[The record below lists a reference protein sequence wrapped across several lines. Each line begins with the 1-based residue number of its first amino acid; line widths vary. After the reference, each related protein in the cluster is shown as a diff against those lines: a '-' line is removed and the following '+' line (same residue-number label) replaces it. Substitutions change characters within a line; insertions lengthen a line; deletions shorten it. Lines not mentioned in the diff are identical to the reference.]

1 MSEIFADPP
10 DPSCYLLFSGPG
22 IEESQLVDPDPSL
35 YPVRDARGVR
45 RGPAT
50 RAAGHAAFPVQAARA
65 RSCGPAAEG
74 GGAVGSDRPEAS
86 SVAAARRSTIVAG
99 SPFHPPGEAGGCC
112 PGLWQPLRAAES
124 APGAGCSA
132 LAVGRTARFLR
143 SFAGRVGETA
153 ARPELETNHGA

>member
-35 YPVRDARGVR
+35 YRVRDARGRFAEPR
-45 RGPAT
+45 RPAQPAT
-50 RAAGHAAFPVQAARA
+50 RHSQSKRRVPDLAARLLRA
-65 RSCGPAAEG
+65 EALSGLIDRKPHLLRPLGAQLLSPPLRSA
-74 GGAVGSDRPEAS
+74 
-86 SVAAARRSTIVAG
+86 
-99 SPFHPPGEAGGCC
+99 HPGEAGGC
-112 PGLWQPLRAAES
+112 PGLWRPLRAAES

-143 SFAGRVGETA
+143 SFARRVAEPA